1 MDTQGP
7 AEPNAAA
14 HRDFYWLRSFVAG
27 GITAVICTYPLD
39 MVRARLA
46 FQVKGEHKYTGIIHA
61 FKTIY
66 TKEGG
71 FIGFYRGLMPTV
83 VGMAPYAVSSQHV
96 ANYNKLTPR
105 PHLGFSFFTF
115 STLKSIGLAQAPNLL
130 GRPSLDNPEVL
141 VLKTHVSLL
150 YGGMAGAIAQTISYP
165 LDVTRRRMQLGA
177 ALPDADKCLFQK
189 RAVDFCD
196 TTLSKGLNNRYCVL
210 RVNIIQ
216 KNEDGP
222 EKHLTITASQSLED
236 TELCILKNDWYS
248 VPVVPGDI
256 IHLEGD
262 CHSGT
267 WIINRDSGYLILYP
281 DLLLSGTTVSNSIR
295 CMRKA
300 VLSEKFRS
308 CESSSRQMLIGT
320 ILHETFQ
327 QGVTNNFAHEKL
339 QELAF
344 RTVHGPKYLKEMYYL
359 NLKQEE
365 IMQEIEEYLP
375 SISKWAEDFMHKP
388 SQANH
393 NKMQLKL
400 PSEGKIEDLSCN
412 IEVTEFLDIEENIWS
427 PRFGLKGKIDVTV
440 GVKIHRKSG
449 TQYKIMPLELKTGK
463 ESNSIEHRSQVVLYT
478 LLNQE
483 RRVDPE
489 AGFLL
494 YLKTG
499 NMYPVSGNRMDRR
512 ELLKLRNQLAFYLF
526 HSMCKS
532 ALGNKQTQLASLPPL
547 IDDSRACKY
556 CSQMHNCFLYSRAVE
571 QQMDN
576 VLIPPAVVPI
586 IEKETQHL
594 KLSHL
599 QYFSLWYL
607 MLTLESQCGEGK
619 KGRKNIWLMP
629 ASEREKAGDCI
640 GNMIRVEHV
649 QEASEGQYLHYFQ
662 RKNGTMPG
670 TNLLVGDRVV
680 VSGEKTLLGLSAGYV
695 KEVNVTTV
703 SCLLDRNLSKLPK
716 DTIFRL
722 DHEEGISGIDAP
734 LRNLSKLMENSS
746 ASEKLRNL
754 IIDFHKPLFIQ
765 HLSSVLPPEAKET
778 VANILK
784 GLNKPQK
791 QAMKQVLLSKDYTLI
806 VGMPGTGKTTTICA
820 LVRILYA
827 CGFSVLLTSF
837 THTAVDNIL
846 LKLARFKVGFLRLGR
861 AQKVHPDIRKFTEEE
876 ICRSKSIKSITHL
889 EELYNNQPVVA
900 TTCMGVNHPIFARK
914 LFDFCIVDE
923 ASQISQPICLG
934 PLFYSHRFVLV
945 GDHQQLPPL
954 VHNTEARDLG
964 MSESLFKRLE
974 QNKNAVVQL
983 TVQYR
988 MNSKIMSL
996 SNKLVYE
1003 GKLECGSEKVSKATV
1018 ILPNLKNLTLEL
1030 ELFADSS
1037 ETWLK
1042 ETLEPNN
1049 PVCFLNT
1056 EKVPA
1061 PEQAE
1066 KGGVSNMTEAKLVLF
1081 LTSFF
1086 IKAGCK
1092 ASDIGIVSPY
1102 RHQLKII
1109 TDLMKSSCI
1118 STVEVNTVDKYQGR
1132 DKSIIIVSFVR
1143 NNNDG
1148 NLGTLLMDW
1157 RRLNVAI
1164 TRAKHKLIMLG
1175 CVPSLCRYP
1184 PLEKLLCHLN
1194 SEAMIF
1200 NLPSG
1205 AHERVYQ
1212 VYDLL

>member
-1 MDTQGP
+1 PG
-7 AEPNAAA
+7 
-14 HRDFYWLRSFVAG
+14 
-27 GITAVICTYPLD
+27 
-39 MVRARLA
+39 
-46 FQVKGEHKYTGIIHA
+46 
-61 FKTIY
+61 
-66 TKEGG
+66 
-71 FIGFYRGLMPTV
+71 
-83 VGMAPYAVSSQHV
+83 
-96 ANYNKLTPR
+96 
-105 PHLGFSFFTF
+105 
-115 STLKSIGLAQAPNLL
+115 
-130 GRPSLDNPEVL
+130 
-141 VLKTHVSLL
+141 
-150 YGGMAGAIAQTISYP
+150 
-165 LDVTRRRMQLGA
+165 
-177 ALPDADKCLFQK
+177 LFQK

-210 RVNIIQ
+210 SINIVE

-222 EKHLTITASQSLED
+222 EKHLTITAAQSLED
-236 TELCILKNDWYS
+236 TELCILRNDWYS

-308 CESSSRQMLIGT
+308 SSRQMMIGT

-327 QGVTNNFAHEKL
+327 QGVPSNFAHEKL

-344 RTVHGPKYLKEMYYL
+344 RTVHGPKYLKEMYCL

-532 ALGNKQTQLASLPPL
+532 ALGNKQTQLASLPPV
-547 IDDSRACKY
+547 IDDSQACKY

-571 QQMDN
+571 QQMDY
-576 VLIPPAVVPI
+576 VLIPPALVPI

-607 MLTLESQCGEGK
+607 MLSLESQCGEGK
-619 KGRKNIWLMP
+619 KGLG
-629 ASEREKAGDCI
+629 SEDCI

-649 QEASEGQYLHYFQ
+649 EEASEGQYLHYFQ

-680 VSGEKTLLGLSAGYV
+680 VK
-695 KEVNVTTV
+695 VNVTKFPVYWTGNTN
-703 SCLLDRNLSKLPK
+703 RKIWNLSKLPK

-746 ASEKLRNL
+746 ASFVLNN
-754 IIDFHKPLFIQ
+754 DFHKPQFIQ
-765 HLSSVLPPEAKET
+765 RLSSVLPPEAKET

-923 ASQISQPICLG
+923 ASQISQPTCLG

-954 VHNTEARDLG
+954 VHNTEARELG

-1018 ILPNLKNLTLEL
+1018 ILPNLKNLKLEL

-1066 KGGVSNMTEAKLVLF
+1066 KGGVSNVTEAKLVLF

-1109 TDLMKSSCI
+1109 TDLMTCSCI

-1194 SEAMIF
+1194 AEGMISF
-1200 NLPSG
+1200 SYAFLSQRRLFTC
-1205 AHERVYQ
+1205 HFLECFV
-1212 VYDLL
+1212 